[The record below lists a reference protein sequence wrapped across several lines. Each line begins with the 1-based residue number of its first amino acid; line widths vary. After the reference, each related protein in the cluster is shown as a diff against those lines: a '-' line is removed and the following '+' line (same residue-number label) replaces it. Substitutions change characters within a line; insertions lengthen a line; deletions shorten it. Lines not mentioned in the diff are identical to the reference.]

1 MSDNN
6 IHIYKREPRCG
17 NNTICINKLRNE
29 RVWGPLA
36 KLKKKLTEEK
46 IKEARLPVSDFS
58 VLATPTRAAH
68 FQSTDNAINMRMY
81 NE

>member
-1 MSDNN
+1 VSDNN

-46 IKEARLPVSDFS
+46 I
-58 VLATPTRAAH
+58 
-68 FQSTDNAINMRMY
+68 
-81 NE
+81 